1 MNPNL
6 EELLL
11 GHLLRRQ
18 PRPALQQQALQT
30 SRQPVQKQ
38 PLLARVRRQ
47 VDRDPDLALVAAVA
61 VVRGRGGTG
70 IRVQG
75 RGRAAESNLIHRE
88 RSESQSLRRPS

>member
-38 PLLARVRRQ
+38 PLLARV
-47 VDRDPDLALVAAVA
+47 DLNPDLALVAAVA
-61 VVRGRGGTG
+61 VDRGRGGTG

-88 RSESQSLRRPS
+88 RLESQSLRRPS